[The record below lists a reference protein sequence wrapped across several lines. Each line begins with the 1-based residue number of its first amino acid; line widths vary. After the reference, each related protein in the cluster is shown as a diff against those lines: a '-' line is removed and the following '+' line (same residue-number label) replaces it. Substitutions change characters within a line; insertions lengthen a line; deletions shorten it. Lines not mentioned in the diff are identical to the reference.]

1 MRQQVGSVALNLG
14 SREGVGFDMGVGKMV
29 SHFQAVKP
37 STEHFPGE
45 KFSGRMEGRDE
56 KGHRVKEI
64 SSFFFFLRNFIL
76 FQKVSVL
83 SFRRCGSQEN
93 ICVSE

>member
-64 SSFFFFLRNFIL
+64 SSFFFFF
-76 FQKVSVL
+76 F
-83 SFRRCGSQEN
+83 FF
-93 ICVSE
+93 

>member
-64 SSFFFFLRNFIL
+64 SSFFFFFKKFHLVPESFS
-76 FQKVSVL
+76 FVL
-83 SFRRCGSQEN
+83 QEMWKPRKHL
-93 ICVSE
+93 CQ

>member
-56 KGHRVKEI
+56 KGPHPEF
-64 SSFFFFLRNFIL
+64 SAACAT
-76 FQKVSVL
+76 VSQQMAVESL
-83 SFRRCGSQEN
+83 TKSA
-93 ICVSE
+93 